1 MDDTFQQL
9 LALAGKGTVEQR
21 CATLVVMGALHL
33 TSADALKTAGAML
46 QQANPVLKD
55 YALRYL
61 EEVKARAAVSLV
73 VDLLEDPDRDIQE
86 RAIRWLSGAGQPA
99 VQPLVRRAASASRP
113 WQINAARVLAAV
125 RGKAAFKGLLDML
138 LTGTDEFNKAICDLL
153 TPVLREMDS
162 GEQEALYGDIEA
174 FATALDPKQQRPAMV
189 STLRLLGQLG
199 RPQARRW
206 IVKFIGPEWPPL
218 VRSHALVALLQCV
231 KRQELRKDEFT
242 KLLGILEETEFSEA
256 VRLALELLDAH
267 ETVEEHRTTLT
278 RLMQSPHVDVQKFAL
293 RKLGDSGTPA
303 AVRTLVQQL
312 GDADFRRRDVAA
324 RSLRKIPEARGTLL
338 KELLACED
346 PSKAW
351 SISELLVSWEAK
363 WRQETLEALWK
374 RLQAAV
380 EEDERI
386 QTAFL
391 HVLKKADAA
400 FVYRR
405 LSEHGIRLLR
415 TRKYK
420 DAVAFLTLLKDFS
433 DFQPQEKFVLALAQ
447 LKAHAHTVA
456 SQRQHPALE
465 LVSELYRNS
474 TYPVFEALKKEK
486 SFAPEELF
494 ALGFT
499 LAERSGDERSLG
511 RDLLEH
517 LASKFPRHKIGKSA
531 KNKLRLRV
539 ET

>member
-1 MDDTFQQL
+1 MDNTFQQL
-9 LALAGKGTVEQR
+9 LALADKGTVEHR
-21 CATLVVMGALHL
+21 CAALVVMGALHL
-33 TSADALKTAGAML
+33 SSADALKTVGAML
-46 QQANPVLKD
+46 QHTNPVLKD

-61 EEVKARAAVSLV
+61 EELKPKAAVSLV
-73 VDLLEDPDRDIQE
+73 VDLLEDPDRDVQE
-86 RAIRWLSGAGQPA
+86 RAIRWLSGAGQAAIP
-99 VQPLVRRAASASRP
+99 PLLRRTASASRP
-113 WQINAARVLAAV
+113 WQINAARVLAAL

-138 LTGTDEFNKAICDLL
+138 LTGTDEFNKTICDLL

-162 GEQEALYGDIEA
+162 AEQDTLYGKVEA
-174 FATALDPKQQRPAMV
+174 FAVGLDPKQHRAAIV
-189 STLRLLGQLG
+189 SALRLLGQLG

-218 VRSHALVALLQCV
+218 VRSHALVALLQCA
-231 KRQELRKDEFT
+231 KQQELRKDEFA
-242 KLLGILEETEFSEA
+242 KLVAILEEAEFSEA
-256 VRLALELLDAH
+256 TRLALELLDAH
-267 ETVEEHRTTLT
+267 AFAEEHRTTLA

-293 RKLGDSGTPA
+293 RKLGDFGTPA

-312 GDADFRRRDVAA
+312 GDGDIRRREVAA
-324 RSLRKIPEARGTLL
+324 RSLRKIPEARGALV

-346 PSKAW
+346 ASTAW
-351 SISELLVSWEAK
+351 SISEVLASFEPK
-363 WRQETLEALWK
+363 WRHETLEALWK
-374 RLQAAV
+374 RVQTAV
-380 EEDERI
+380 EQEDRI

-391 HVLKKADAA
+391 HVLKKADGAYA
-400 FVYRR
+400 YRR
-405 LSEHGIRLLR
+405 LADQGLRLLR
-415 TRKYK
+415 TKKYK

-433 DFQPQEKFVLALAQ
+433 DFQPQDKFVLALAQ
-447 LKAHAHTVA
+447 LKAHAHAVA

-465 LVSELYRNS
+465 LVSELYRHS

-499 LAERSGDERSLG
+499 LVERSGDERSLG

-531 KNKLRLRV
+531 KNKLRLS
-539 ET
+539 